1 MGPSKAPRRARTRE
15 ARPTT
20 AGSLSPL
27 NRRLAY
33 LDGTQ
38 QPPRLARP
46 PPART
51 SKRLSTSETLSTY
64 NEAGLLESI
73 AVRIRGSGTATSFVS
88 DFDYD
93 AKNQRLRC
101 VHGNGTATTYTYDSR
116 TFRLTRLRLVRDVD
130 AALLQD
136 LQYTYDPVGNISE
149 IRDGAQQ
156 AVYFANAVVSA
167 DQRFEYDAMYRLTR
181 AEGREHASLGQPTHE
196 DLSFGPQRQP
206 NNPAAL
212 RRYEQ
217 EYAWDS
223 VGNLAQLRHVAG
235 AGSFT
240 RRYVYA
246 AAGNRLLANSAPG
259 EALEPFSH
267 SYTYD
272 EHGNMTSMPHLA
284 AMAWDHADRLQHCDL
299 GGGGDVRFVY
309 DAAGERVRKVQVNTS
324 GSAVRER
331 IYIGGYEVYRERAA
345 NSATPDVERQTL
357 HVGDDRGKLAL
368 VETLTVD
375 AGTPVAAPTPVQRHQ
390 HGNHL
395 GSASLE
401 LAADA
406 AVISYEE
413 YHPFGTSSYA
423 ANNAGIEVSAKR
435 YRYIG
440 KERDEETGLYRLG
453 ARYYASWLGR
463 WTAAD
468 PIGLGDGVNRY
479 AYSRGSPIRFRDRSG
494 NQADGGILGDLLE
507 QQGALLTAIVN
518 AGSAAER
525 ELLGEE
531 VSGVAR
537 ELAAELKTH
546 KTRARSSRDLGE
558 LDAMSGTAQRH
569 AEGRAQATMSTGAA
583 DDAYMRS
590 QDPRDLLR
598 AEMAQMRG
606 LGGVANVAFQK
617 ASARLEEWGVVDPMS
632 DSERRTRA
640 LSAGDAL
647 DNLTAFPAGT
657 GARGGVRIHRGRPLK
672 NLSGN
677 LDVSA
682 RARRTEPHGATLA
695 ARREAPRWVESL
707 PAKVRTQIDKAQLP
721 LEGETPFRPR
731 LVQKRGQTQI
741 DTAEVLH
748 GPRKGEVGRVDTEG
762 QIWLRDKPHAGY
774 PAHWDVQL
782 DGGRSHLNVGFDG
795 NPVKRN

>member
-299 GGGGDVRFVY
+299 GGGGDLWFVY
-309 DAAGERVRKVQVNTS
+309 DAAGERVRKVQLNVA
-324 GSAVRER
+324 GSTVRER
-331 IYIGGYEVYRERAA
+331 LYIGGYEVYRERAA
-345 NSATPDVERQTL
+345 NSEAPDLERQTL
-357 HVGDDRGKLAL
+357 HVGDDRGKVAL

-375 AGTPVAAPTPVQRHQ
+375 DDDAVATPVSIHRHQ
-390 HGNHL
+390 YGNHL

-401 LAADA
+401 LDESA

-413 YHPFGTSSYA
+413 FHPFGTSSYA
-423 ANNAGIEVSAKR
+423 ANDAGIDVSAKR

-440 KERDEETGLYRLG
+440 KERDEETGLYHLG

-468 PIGLGDGVNRY
+468 PSGLGDGVNRY
-479 AYSRGSPIRFRDRSG
+479 AYCRGNPISHLDRTGAVGRSFLDDWADLQTKALDTLG
-494 NQADGGILGDLLE
+494 QAADTI
-507 QQGALLTAIVN
+507 QG
-518 AGSAAER
+518 AGSA
-525 ELLGEE
+525 
-531 VSGVAR
+531 VAT
-537 ELAAELKTH
+537 E
-546 KTRARSSRDLGE
+546 
-558 LDAMSGTAQRH
+558 
-569 AEGRAQATMSTGAA
+569 
-583 DDAYMRS
+583 
-590 QDPRDLLR
+590 LR
-598 AEMAQMRG
+598 AARVTAVDTIS
-606 LGGVANVAFQK
+606 GGVTSLASNVLSED
-617 ASARLEEWGVVDPMS
+617 SARQLGDSYAAGVTIFLGYAAFATEGFTQNAGHALRAPERLE
-632 DSERRTRA
+632 RA
-640 LSAGDAL
+640 VQG
-647 DNLTAFPAGT
+647 
-657 GARGGVRIHRGRPLK
+657 I
-672 NLSGN
+672 
-677 LDVSA
+677 A
-682 RARRTEPHGATLA
+682 RANASNPN
-695 ARREAPRWVESL
+695 
-707 PAKVRTQIDKAQLP
+707 
-721 LEGETPFRPR
+721 
-731 LVQKRGQTQI
+731 
-741 DTAEVLH
+741 
-748 GPRKGEVGRVDTEG
+748 GRQALG
-762 QIWLRDKPHAGY
+762 
-774 PAHWDVQL
+774 
-782 DGGRSHLNVGFDG
+782 
-795 NPVKRN
+795 